1 VVLFA
6 SVAPRGDNLR
16 FMAVRAPRSRTE
28 EGIPPIDDQLA
39 VRRRLVQHRRKRV
52 ARIQYRREQK
62 WARRR
67 YWILIGVLVLVT
79 AFLSVTIWAQ
89 IQSMFGI

>member
-1 VVLFA
+1 
-6 SVAPRGDNLR
+6 
-16 FMAVRAPRSRTE
+16 MAVRAPRSRAE
-28 EGIPPIDDQLA
+28 EGVPPIDDQLA

-52 ARIQYRREQK
+52 ARIERRREQK

-67 YWILIGVLVLVT
+67 FWILIGVLVLIT
-79 AFLSVTIWAQ
+79 AFLSVTIWEQ